1 MGTLQSIKK
10 YLSRPYFF
18 LYALL
23 VFFTPLIFSTNS
35 NELFEFPKM
44 FFVYFFGFLIITF
57 FITDVIKNPIKLRK
71 PHPAIVVLFVTFII
85 STLFSTHFYTSIF
98 GYYSRFNGGFLSY
111 FIFFGLYYVALN
123 KLTKEDYRN
132 LLTTSLFTIIPIGFY
147 GLFQYFNSISRAYS
161 TFGQPNW
168 LAQYLSMILP
178 VLLYIFLNEDSKLS
192 KLWFG
197 IYILGF
203 YCFWVTY
210 SLSGILGFLTSL
222 VILLPKILKN
232 KKDNNFRYR
241 LALMILVM
249 VVVPVSNP
257 GIFKDKVDDIII
269 DLKKNVG
276 LVSVSYAQEKSSVNL
291 SLQNNV
297 SDPSFIRLSLWESS
311 LKMIFSSFRVFLIG
325 SGPET
330 FPYNFQPFRSLK
342 LNYSSEWDFV
352 FNKPHNYYIEIWSES
367 GVFSLL
373 SFIFILY
380 LMFKKSPNFIKPSV
394 LAFGISNIFGWPV
407 VPTSLLFWI
416 FASYV
421 LEEGFEK
428 KGGSLSSIS
437 TRPKFLIIFSSIVL
451 WGACSFVIFNLSK
464 IYRADINFKK
474 SQEFLSAGDRERALY
489 FANKSLDL
497 NPYEPNYYRGRAK
510 VLTVYLLPTKDV
522 NSVKER
528 MYSDIKKS
536 IELNPLNLVTIR
548 NSIPLYYFLA
558 IENAMGN
565 ISDVNNL
572 DVRYSGVVKE
582 FFKNTKY
589 KYWND
594 AGVISTIA
602 KYEKRLSFTNEYQ
615 ESVKRIKEIRPD
627 LLEWHP
633 SFR

>member
-10 YLSRPYFF
+10 SFSRPYFF

-44 FFVYFFGFLIITF
+44 FFVYFVGFLIITF
-57 FITDVIKNPIKLRK
+57 FIVDVIINPIKLKK
-71 PHPAIVVLFVTFII
+71 PHPAVIFLFVTFVV

-111 FIFFGLYYVALN
+111 FVFFGLYYVALN
-123 KLTKEDYRN
+123 KLTKEDYKN
-132 LLTTSLFTIIPIGFY
+132 LLTTSLFTVVPIGFY
-147 GLFQYFNSISRAYS
+147 GLFQYFNGVLRAYS

-178 VLLYIFLNEDSKLS
+178 VLLYVFLSEDSKLS
-192 KLWFG
+192 VLWFG
-197 IYILGF
+197 IYMFGF

-210 SLSGILGFLTSL
+210 SLSGILGFLVSL
-222 VILLPKILKN
+222 AILLPKILRN
-232 KKDNNFRYR
+232 KKDDKFGYR
-241 LALMILVM
+241 LTLVILVM
-249 VVVPVSNP
+249 VVVPLSNP
-257 GIFKDKVDDIII
+257 GIFKDKVGDIII
-269 DLKKNVG
+269 DLRKNVG
-276 LVSVSYAQEKSSVNL
+276 LINVSHAQEEESANL
-291 SLQNNV
+291 SVRNNV
-297 SDPSFIRLSLWESS
+297 SDPGFIRLSLWESS
-311 LKMIFSSFRVFLIG
+311 LKMVISSARVFLIG
-325 SGPET
+325 FGPGT

-367 GVFSLL
+367 GIFSLL

-380 LMFKKSPNFIKPSV
+380 LMFKKSPDFIKPSV
-394 LAFGISNIFGWPV
+394 VAFGVSNIFGWPV
-407 VPTSLLFWI
+407 VSTSLLFWLL
-416 FASYV
+416 ASYA
-421 LEEGFEK
+421 LEERFEK
-428 KGGSLSSIS
+428 KSGSLFSIS
-437 TRPKFLIIFSSIVL
+437 TRPKFLVIFSSVVL
-451 WGACSFVIFNLSK
+451 WGVCFFVLFNLSK

-474 SQEFLSAGDRERALY
+474 SQEFLSNGDKERALY
-489 FANKSLDL
+489 FANKSIDL
-497 NPYEPNYYRGRAK
+497 NPLEPNYYRGRAK
-510 VLTVYLLPTKDV
+510 VLTVYLLPTKDIS
-522 NSVKER
+522 SVKEK

-536 IELNPLNLVTIR
+536 LELNPLNLVTIR

-558 IENAMGN
+558 VEDVGN
-565 ISDVNNL
+565 VSGINNI
-572 DVRYSGVVKE
+572 DTEYVGIVKE
-582 FFKNTKY
+582 FFQNTKY
-589 KYWND
+589 KYWHD
-594 AGVISTIA
+594 AGVVSTIA